1 MSRREIKV
9 VKKSK
14 ASVRIYIRNN
24 PKNINKNKL
33 INFDPDF
40 TEAYSGEGGGGI
52 S

>member
-1 MSRREIKV
+1 MSREFKA
-9 VKKSK
+9 VKKTEV
-14 ASVRIYIRNN
+14 SVKTRIKNN

-40 TEAYSGEGGGGI
+40 TEAYSGEGGGI